1 MDAQGRGRAGGI
13 DPADQWVFDP
23 KTGSY
28 ELRLDHA
35 DGAEP
40 APGPGSPRSTL
51 TDPGTPASS
60 FVPSSKA
67 SPSAAPRP
75 AARTK
80 AKPGERGDRGDNG
93 ERGERGDVPGQRA
106 TGRRGTAAAKP
117 GAKAGSRA
125 AAAKAA
131 ATGRR
136 KPKPK
141 KSTKKKVLLWTGGTL
156 AFVLVGGSLG
166 AYLLYEHFNNNLN
179 KVDVGINNGAVTKG
193 PVNILVIGTDKR
205 DGEGNKGYGDE
216 GSVGHADTTLLFHVS
231 EDRSNA
237 TALSIPRDM
246 ITNIPECTTK
256 KDGKTKSIPGSKGVR
271 FNESLGQEDRD
282 PGCTWRTVEQL
293 TGLKVT
299 HFMMADFNA
308 VKKMSSAVG
317 GVEVCLGKDIDDPK
331 SHLKLSKGR
340 HKIEGEDALAFVRTR
355 HSVGFESD
363 LDRIKLQQQFLSSMI
378 REMKSDDTFTNPK
391 KLYNLGDAATKSLT
405 VDSGIGSVSDLT
417 RLAKDLSRVN
427 LKNITFATVPV
438 LDNPA
443 EGKNHKTVVLDKAK
457 ADPLFA
463 MVRQDVSLTEV
474 KEKEKKEQ
482 EQADA
487 KQAALLQGPRAEPAA
502 VRVKVLNGSG
512 KIGAAQE
519 AVRWMQNSKGI
530 LHSSNGG
537 NAPGGKKADKT
548 VLEFA
553 PAQADQARRLADVMG
568 LDSDALKQSSGSAAP
583 AEMTLVLGSD
593 FKAAGTP
600 VHVEAPAKAPEGI
613 QKVEADDKNICAK

>member
-28 ELRLDHA
+28 ELRLDQAEEAGQASGHSSSTASTA
-35 DGAEP
+35 DAP
-40 APGPGSPRSTL
+40 AAPPKPRSTEAP
-51 TDPGTPASS
+51 PGRRA
-60 FVPSSKA
+60 VPPQRGGGGGGRRA
-67 SPSAAPRP
+67 G
-75 AARTK
+75 
-80 AKPGERGDRGDNG
+80 AKP
-93 ERGERGDVPGQRA
+93 A
-106 TGRRGTAAAKP
+106 TGRR
-117 GAKAGSRA
+117 R
-125 AAAKAA
+125 
-131 ATGRR
+131 
-136 KPKPK
+136 PKPK
-141 KSTKKKVLLWTGGTL
+141 KSTKKKVMLWTGGTL

-166 AYLLYEHFNNNLN
+166 AYLLYQHFNNNLN
-179 KVDVGINNGAVTKG
+179 KIDVGVDNAAVTKG

-205 DGEGNKGYGDE
+205 DGKGNQGYGDE

-246 ITNIPECTTK
+246 ITDIPECTTK
-256 KDGKTKSIPGSKGVR
+256 KDGKTTTIPGSTGVR

-282 PGCTWRTVEQL
+282 PGCTWRTVEAL
-293 TGLKVT
+293 TGLKVS

-308 VKKMSSAVG
+308 VKQMSAAVG
-317 GVEVCLGKDIDDPK
+317 GVEVCLAKDIDDPK

-340 HKIEGEDALAFVRTR
+340 HKIQGEDALAFVRTR

-405 VDSGIGSVSDLT
+405 VDTGIGSVSNLT
-417 RLAKDLSRVN
+417 KLAKDLSRVN
-427 LKNITFATVPV
+427 IKNISFVTVPV
-438 LDNPA
+438 KDNPA
-443 EGKNHKTVVLDKAK
+443 EGKNHKTVVLDKTK
-457 ADPLFA
+457 SDPLFA
-463 MVRQDVSLTEV
+463 MVRDDVSLTEV

-482 EQADA
+482 EKADA
-487 KQAALLQGPRAEPAA
+487 AQDALLKGPKAEPGS

-512 KIGAAQE
+512 RIGAAQE
-519 AVRWMQNSKGI
+519 AVVWMQNTKGMR
-530 LHSSNGG
+530 LTSNGG
-537 NAPGGKKADKT
+537 NAVGGKKLDKT

-553 PAQADQARRLADVMG
+553 PNQADQARRLAEVMG
-568 LDSDALKQSSGSAAP
+568 LPVEALKVGKADAAP
-583 AEMTLVLGSD
+583 TAEMTLTLGAD
-593 FKAAGTP
+593 YKAAGTP
-600 VHVEAPAKAPEGI
+600 VSVPTPAKAPEGI

>member
-35 DGAEP
+35 DGADP
-40 APGPGSPRSTL
+40 APGPGSARSAI
-51 TDPGTPASS
+51 TDPGSTASS

-67 SPSAAPRP
+67 SPGP
-75 AARTK
+75 ASRTK
-80 AKPGERGDRGDNG
+80 PARE
-93 ERGERGDVPGQRA
+93 VPGPRA
-106 TGRRGTAAAKP
+106 TGRRGAPEAKAGAAAGAKAGTKTGSRA

-246 ITNIPECTTK
+246 ITDIPECTTK
-256 KDGKTKSIPGSKGVR
+256 KDGKSKSIAGSKGVR

-457 ADPLFA
+457 AEPLFA

-474 KEKEKKEQ
+474 KEKEKKQQ

-487 KQAALLQGPRAEPAA
+487 KQAALLQGPRSAPAA

-512 KIGAAQE
+512 RMGAAQE
-519 AVRWMQNSKGI
+519 AVSWMQNSKGMAR
-530 LHSSNGG
+530 SSNGG
-537 NAPGGKKADKT
+537 NAAGGKKVDKT

-568 LDSDALKQSSGSAAP
+568 LEADALKQSSATTAP
-583 AEMTLVLGSD
+583 AEMTLTLGSD

-600 VHVEAPAKAPEGI
+600 IHVEAPAKAPEDI
-613 QKVEADDKNICAK
+613 QRVEADDKNICAK

>member
-28 ELRLDHA
+28 ELRLDQAEEAGQASGHSSSTAPTA
-35 DGAEP
+35 DAP
-40 APGPGSPRSTL
+40 AAPAKPRSTEAP
-51 TDPGTPASS
+51 PGRRA
-60 FVPSSKA
+60 VPPQRGGGGRRA
-67 SPSAAPRP
+67 G
-75 AARTK
+75 
-80 AKPGERGDRGDNG
+80 AKP
-93 ERGERGDVPGQRA
+93 A
-106 TGRRGTAAAKP
+106 TGRR
-117 GAKAGSRA
+117 R
-125 AAAKAA
+125 
-131 ATGRR
+131 
-136 KPKPK
+136 PKPK
-141 KSTKKKVLLWTGGTL
+141 KSTKKKVMLWTGGTL

-166 AYLLYEHFNNNLN
+166 AYLLYQHFNNNLN
-179 KVDVGINNGAVTKG
+179 KIDVGVDNAAVTKG

-205 DGEGNKGYGDE
+205 DGKGNQGYGDE

-246 ITNIPECTTK
+246 ITDIPECTTK
-256 KDGKTKSIPGSKGVR
+256 RDGKTTTIPGSTGVR

-282 PGCTWRTVEQL
+282 PGCTWRTVEAL
-293 TGLKVT
+293 TGLKVS

-308 VKKMSSAVG
+308 VKQMSAAVG
-317 GVEVCLGKDIDDPK
+317 GVEVCLAKDIDDPK

-340 HKIEGEDALAFVRTR
+340 HKIQGEDALAFVRTR

-405 VDSGIGSVSDLT
+405 VDTGIGSVSNLT
-417 RLAKDLSRVN
+417 KLAKDLSRVN
-427 LKNITFATVPV
+427 IKNISFVTVPV
-438 LDNPA
+438 KDNPA
-443 EGKNHKTVVLDKAK
+443 EGKNHKTVVLDKPK

-463 MVRQDVSLTEV
+463 MVRDDVSLTEV
-474 KEKEKKEQ
+474 KEKEKKQQ
-482 EQADA
+482 EKADA
-487 KQAALLQGPRAEPAA
+487 AQDALLKGPKAEPAN

-512 KIGAAQE
+512 RIGAAQE
-519 AVRWMQNSKGI
+519 AVLWMQNSKAMR
-530 LHSSNGG
+530 HTSNGG
-537 NAPGGKKADKT
+537 NAVGGKKLDKT

-553 PAQADQARRLADVMG
+553 PDQADQARRLAEVMG
-568 LDSDALKQSSGSAAP
+568 LPAEALKVGKTDAAP
-583 AEMTLVLGSD
+583 AAEMTLTLGAD
-593 FKAAGTP
+593 YKAAGTP
-600 VHVEAPAKAPEGI
+600 ISVPTPEKAPEGI

>member
-28 ELRLDHA
+28 ELRLDQ
-35 DGAEP
+35 AEEAGK
-40 APGPGSPRSTL
+40 APGHSSGSTADATAASAKPRSPKAP
-51 TDPGTPASS
+51 PGRRA
-60 FVPSSKA
+60 VPPQRGGGGGGRRA
-67 SPSAAPRP
+67 G
-75 AARTK
+75 
-80 AKPGERGDRGDNG
+80 AKPA
-93 ERGERGDVPGQRA
+93 V
-106 TGRRGTAAAKP
+106 GRR
-117 GAKAGSRA
+117 R
-125 AAAKAA
+125 
-131 ATGRR
+131 
-136 KPKPK
+136 PKPK
-141 KSTKKKVLLWTGGTL
+141 KSTKKKVLLWTGGSL

-166 AYLLYEHFNNNLN
+166 GYLLYQHFNNNLN
-179 KVDVGINNGAVTKG
+179 KIDVGVDNAAVTKG

-205 DGEGNKGYGDE
+205 DGKGNQGYGDE

-246 ITNIPECTTK
+246 ITDIPECTTK
-256 KDGKTKSIPGSKGVR
+256 KDGTTKTIPGSTGVR
-271 FNESLGQEDRD
+271 FNESLGQEERD
-282 PGCTWRTVEQL
+282 PGCTWRTVEAL
-293 TGLKVT
+293 TGLKVS

-308 VKKMSSAVG
+308 VKQMSSAVG

-391 KLYNLGDAATKSLT
+391 KLYDLGDAATKSLT
-405 VDSGIGSVSDLT
+405 VDTGIGSVSNLT
-417 RLAKDLSRVN
+417 KLAKDLSRVN
-427 LKNITFATVPV
+427 IKNISFVTVPV
-438 LDNPA
+438 KDNPA
-443 EGKNHKTVVLDKAK
+443 EGKNHKTVVLDKTK
-457 ADPLFA
+457 SDPLFA
-463 MVRQDVSLTEV
+463 MVRDDVSLTEV

-482 EQADA
+482 EKADA
-487 KQAALLQGPRAEPAA
+487 AQDALLKGPKAEPAN

-512 KIGAAQE
+512 RIGAAQE
-519 AVRWMQNSKGI
+519 AVVWMQNTKGMR
-530 LHSSNGG
+530 HTSNGG
-537 NAPGGKKADKT
+537 NAVGGKKLDKT

-553 PAQADQARRLADVMG
+553 PNQADQARRLAEVMG
-568 LDSDALKQSSGSAAP
+568 LPVEALKVGKTDAAP
-583 AEMTLVLGSD
+583 TAEMTLTLGAD

-600 VHVEAPAKAPEGI
+600 VSVPTPTKAPEGI

>member
-35 DGAEP
+35 EGSDP
-40 APGPGSPRSTL
+40 ASAQGSPPAAL
-51 TDPGTPASS
+51 TTPPAATSS
-60 FVPSSKA
+60 FVPSG
-67 SPSAAPRP
+67 SPSPKRPGPKAP
-75 AARTK
+75 K
-80 AKPGERGDRGDNG
+80 A
-93 ERGERGDVPGQRA
+93 VPGQRG
-106 TGRRGTAAAKP
+106 TGGGGGGRRGGGP
-117 GAKAGSRA
+117 
-125 AAAKAA
+125 KAA
-131 ATGRR
+131 AGRR
-136 KPKPK
+136 RPKPK
-141 KSTKKKVLLWTGGTL
+141 KTAKKKVMLWTGGTL

-166 AYLLYEHFNNNLN
+166 AYLLYEHFNNNLS
-179 KVDVGINNGAVTKG
+179 KVDVGVDNAAVTKG

-205 DGEGNKGYGDE
+205 SGKGNEGYGDD

-237 TALSIPRDM
+237 TAISIPRDM
-246 ITNIPECTTK
+246 ITDIPECTTK
-256 KDGKTKSIPGSKGVR
+256 QDGKTKAIPGSKGVR

-293 TGLKVT
+293 TGLKVS

-308 VKKMSSAVG
+308 VKQLSTAVG

-340 HKIEGEDALAFVRTR
+340 HDIEGEDALAFVRTR

-378 REMKSDDTFTNPK
+378 RKMKSGDTFSNPK
-391 KLYNLGDAATKSLT
+391 KLYDLGDAATKSLT
-405 VDSGIGSVSDLT
+405 VDTGIGSVSDLT
-417 RLAKDLSRVN
+417 KLAKDLSRVN
-427 LKNITFATVPV
+427 IKNITFATLPV

-443 EGKNHKTVVLDKAK
+443 DGKTRKTVILDKPK
-457 ADPLFA
+457 ADPLLA
-463 MVRQDVSLTEV
+463 MVKQDVSLTEV

-482 EQADA
+482 DAKDA
-487 KQAALLQGPRAEPAA
+487 KQQALLKGPMAAPAA
-502 VRVKVLNGSG
+502 VRAKVLNGSG
-512 KIGAAQE
+512 RIGAAQE
-519 AVRWMQNSKGI
+519 AVAWMQNSKGMPRTT
-530 LHSSNGG
+530 NGG
-537 NAPGGKKADKT
+537 NAPGGKKVDKT

-553 PAQADQARRLADVMG
+553 PNQADQARKLADAMG
-568 LDSDALKQSSGSAAP
+568 LSADALKETAADAAP
-583 AEMTLVLGSD
+583 MADMTLTLGAD

-600 VHVEAPAKAPEGI
+600 VSAPAAPEKAPEGI

>member
-40 APGPGSPRSTL
+40 APGPGSSPSAITE
-51 TDPGTPASS
+51 PGSSASS

-67 SPSAAPRP
+67 SSGAAARP
-75 AARTK
+75 AA
-80 AKPGERGDRGDNG
+80 APGGRRE
-93 ERGERGDVPGQRA
+93 VPGPRA
-106 TGRRGTAAAKP
+106 TGRRGSPAAKP
-117 GAKAGSRA
+117 GAAAGGKAGSKAGTKTGSRA

-205 DGEGNKGYGDE
+205 DGEGNAGYGDE

-246 ITNIPECTTK
+246 ITDIPECTTK

-271 FNESLGQEDRD
+271 FNESLGQEERD

-317 GVEVCLGKDIDDPK
+317 GVEVCLAKDINDPK

-438 LDNPA
+438 VDNPA
-443 EGKNHKTVVLDKAK
+443 EGTHHKTVVLDKAK
-457 ADPLFA
+457 AEPLFA

-487 KQAALLQGPRAEPAA
+487 KQAALLQGPRSAPAA

-512 KIGAAQE
+512 RMGAAQE
-519 AVRWMQNSKGI
+519 AVSWMQNSKGI
-530 LHSSNGG
+530 VRSSNGG
-537 NAPGGKKADKT
+537 NASGGKKVDKT

-568 LDSDALKQSSGSAAP
+568 LSADALKQSSATTAP
-583 AEMTLVLGSD
+583 AEMTLTLGSD

-600 VHVEAPAKAPEGI
+600 VHVEAPAKAPEDI
-613 QKVEADDKNICAK
+613 QRVEADDKNICAK

>member
-40 APGPGSPRSTL
+40 APGRGPAPSAL
-51 TDPGTPASS
+51 TDPGSSASS

-67 SPSAAPRP
+67 SPSPAPRP
-75 AARTK
+75 GAK
-80 AKPGERGDRGDNG
+80 GAKPGG
-93 ERGERGDVPGQRA
+93 RGDVPGQRA
-106 TGRRGTAAAKP
+106 TGRRGTAVAKP
-117 GAKAGSRA
+117 GAKAGGRTA
-125 AAAKAA
+125 PAKAA
-131 ATGRR
+131 AVGRR

-246 ITNIPECTTK
+246 ITDIPECTTK
-256 KDGKTKSIPGSKGVR
+256 KDGKTKTIPASKGVR

-438 LDNPA
+438 IDNPA
-443 EGKNHKTVVLDKAK
+443 EGKVHKTVVLDKAK
-457 ADPLFA
+457 AEPLFA

-474 KEKEKKEQ
+474 KAKEKKEQ

-487 KQAALLQGPRAEPAA
+487 KQAALLQGPRSAPAA
-502 VRVKVLNGSG
+502 VRVKVFNGSG
-512 KIGAAQE
+512 RMGAAQE
-519 AVRWMQNSKGI
+519 AVTWMQNSKGMPRAA
-530 LHSSNGG
+530 NGG
-537 NAPGGKKADKT
+537 NAAGGKKVDKT

-568 LDSDALKQSSGSAAP
+568 LEASALKQSEGAAAP
-583 AEMTLVLGSD
+583 AEMTLTLGSD

-600 VHVEAPAKAPEGI
+600 IHVEAPAKAPEDI
-613 QKVEADDKNICAK
+613 QRVEADDKNICAK